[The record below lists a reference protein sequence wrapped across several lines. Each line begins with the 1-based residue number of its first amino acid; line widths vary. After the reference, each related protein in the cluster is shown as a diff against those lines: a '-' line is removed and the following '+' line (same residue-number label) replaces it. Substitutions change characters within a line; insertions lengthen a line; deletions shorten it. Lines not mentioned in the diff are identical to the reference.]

1 MACYKGFINSLK
13 KGKEKL
19 TLKYWRTK
27 GAPVVFYIWD
37 ACKDSR
43 KKRIAIISL
52 ILGVGVVAYKLI
64 QFIAK
69 ISSYI
74 E

>member
-1 MACYKGFINSLK
+1 MAHYSRVIRSLK
-13 KGKEKL
+13 KRKEKL
-19 TLKYWRTK
+19 TLRHWKTK

-43 KKRIAIISL
+43 KKRLAFISL
-52 ILGVGVVAYKLI
+52 ILGVFVVIYKVVDYLI
-64 QFIAK
+64 KIFKFI
-69 ISSYI
+69 